1 MNIFVRELKAN
12 LKSLLI
18 WGVIVV
24 LFVMVGVSKF
34 SAYYHN
40 PEMLAVIDAMPEG
53 MVAAFNLTGFFNL
66 TTVTGFFG
74 LMFSYYAL
82 LLSIAAAM
90 WGSDIISKEE
100 RDKTVEFS
108 LTLPVTRSRLV
119 TAKTLAALVNCIALL
134 LITWGASLVSVAR
147 YEPEPGFQHFLAL
160 CMLAIFIMELIF
172 LAIGIFL
179 GCAMRRYKRVTSVA
193 VAVLLGT
200 YFLSIIQALNEDLD
214 FLKYFSP
221 FKYFDAAKLLQ
232 GILNHK
238 SGFDLTFIGLSL
250 AIIVACMVGAYLT
263 YSRRDLYI

>member
-40 PEMLAVIDAMPEG
+40 PEMLAVIDAMPPA
-53 MVAAFNLTGFFNL
+53 MVAAFNLTGFFDL

-119 TAKTLAALVNCIALL
+119 TAKALAALVNCILLL

-147 YEPEPGFQHFLAL
+147 YEPEPGFQRFLAL
-160 CMLAIFIMELIF
+160 SMLAIFIMELIF

-179 GCAMRRYKRVTSVA
+179 GCAMKRYKRVTAVA

-200 YFLSIIQALNEDLD
+200 YFLSIISALNKDLD

-221 FKYFDAAKLLQ
+221 FKYFDARLLL
-232 GILNHK
+232 GK
-238 SGFDLTFIGLSL
+238 SPFDLTFVGLSL
-250 AIIVACMVGAYLT
+250 AIILVCMVGAYLT
-263 YSRRDLYI
+263 YARRDLYI